1 MIMPSIKHDL
11 VWITPERAK
20 DLLELNTNNRRINNK
35 KVAQYVRDMNN
46 DNFEYNGHTICVS
59 KANVLLDGQQ
69 RLTACVQSGKP
80 FWSILVQGLEDSVM
94 ATIDSGR
101 ARVYSD
107 RLKIRGIPN
116 ATAVAA
122 TLTHVCLLAQRTPK
136 NAGLTASQLDG
147 VIEKHPEIAESA
159 GFTKNTFPRCDSIL
173 GAIHYVAKYT
183 GYEEAADQF
192 VRSWKDGQMN
202 YDNCP
207 IHYVRELVYKDATKL
222 KKMTTVHKSRLI
234 LLSWNKFKD
243 SQPLRNAKVSKH
255 EYRMDGWDKEVAN
268 LI

>member
-1 MIMPSIKHDL
+1 MMMPNIKHDL

-46 DNFEYNGHTICVS
+46 NNFEFNGHTVCVS
-59 KANVLLDGQQ
+59 RNNVLLDGQQ
-69 RLTACVQSGKP
+69 RLTACVQSGKS
-80 FWSILVQGLEDSVM
+80 FFTILVQGLNDDVM
-94 ATIDSGR
+94 STIDSGR

-122 TLTHVCLLAQRTPK
+122 TLTHVCLLAQKQPK

-147 VIEKHPEIAESA
+147 VIEKHPEIADSA
-159 GFTKNTFPRCDSIL
+159 GFAKNTFPRCDSIL

-183 GYEEAADQF
+183 GHDEKADQF
-192 VRSWKDGQMN
+192 IRSWKDGQMN

-207 IHYVRELVYKDATKL
+207 IHFVREAVYKDATKL
-222 KKMTTVHKSRLI
+222 KKMTTTHKSRLI
-234 LLSWNKFKD
+234 LQSWTKFKD
-243 SQPLRNAKVSKH
+243 NLPLRSSVVSKKY
-255 EYRMDGWDKEVAN
+255 EMEGWDEQIAN
-268 LI
+268 LT

>member
-1 MIMPSIKHDL
+1 MMMPSIKHDL

-20 DLLELNTNNRRINNK
+20 DLLELNTNNRRINSK

-46 DNFEYNGHTICVS
+46 NNFEYNGHTICIS
-59 KANVLLDGQQ
+59 KTNVLLDGQQ

-80 FWSILVQGLEDSVM
+80 FWSILVQGLDDAVM

-101 ARVYSD
+101 SRVYAD

-122 TLTHVCLLAQRTPK
+122 ALTHACLLSIHTPK
-136 NAGLTASQLDG
+136 NAGITASQLDG
-147 VIEKHPEIAESA
+147 VIEKHPEIVDSA
-159 GFTKNTFPRCDSIL
+159 GFAKNTFPRCDSIL
-173 GAIHYVAKYT
+173 GAIHYIAKFT
-183 GYEEAADQF
+183 GHEETADQF
-192 VRSWKDGQMN
+192 IRSWKDGQMN

-243 SQPLRNAKVSKH
+243 SQPLRNAKVAKY
-255 EYRMDGWDKEVAN
+255 EYKMDGWDKEVAN
-268 LI
+268 FV